1 LRMMSV
7 YGKIRNRCFVPNVI
21 IQKRAASS
29 QIANATSANLLLTLR
44 YMLSKSAIRE
54 NKLVIS
60 ITLFLC
66 FFYAIHSFK
75 PRFIYNE
82 HGGFRQFGIGYKQ
95 KTVVPIWI
103 ASIVLAILCYVAVYY
118 MSV

>member
-1 LRMMSV
+1 
-7 YGKIRNRCFVPNVI
+7 
-21 IQKRAASS
+21 
-29 QIANATSANLLLTLR
+29 LLTLR

-66 FFYAIHSFK
+66 FFYAIHNFK

>member
-1 LRMMSV
+1 
-7 YGKIRNRCFVPNVI
+7 
-21 IQKRAASS
+21 
-29 QIANATSANLLLTLR
+29 LLTLR
-44 YMLSKSAIRE
+44 YMLRKSAIRE